1 MSSALIGRRAE
12 LSWLRA
18 RVDVALG
25 GFGHLVIVEGESGIG
40 KTRLAQEALDHARR
54 RRASVLRGRCY
65 DHLDLPY
72 LPLRD
77 SLFVAIADAAAS
89 PADREVLERVRADA
103 LEPSTTDAPE
113 VIERERTRTLLA
125 VTSLVLGYA
134 RTTPTVVF
142 VDDVDWADVATI
154 DLLRHLMF
162 RLDDEHV
169 PLLVLATSRADPTAR
184 AGEGVARLRSEPRT
198 AVVHLNPLT
207 RLEATELA
215 ARAAA
220 RVSHRPGARPGD
232 REWREPV
239 AGRGA
244 GPRRALVA
252 RAAGRGVHAP
262 DDGGGRRDAGR
273 RCRSPR
279 RASRSPPRCSG
290 PTPNA
295 PPSSR

>member
-125 VTSLVLGYA
+125 LTEPRARVRAHHADGRLRRRRRLGRRRHHRPAPPPHVPA
-134 RTTPTVVF
+134 RRRARAAPG
-142 VDDVDWADVATI
+142 AGDVARRP
-154 DLLRHLMF
+154 DR
-162 RLDDEHV
+162 
-169 PLLVLATSRADPTAR
+169 AR
-184 AGEGVARLRSEPRT
+184 AAEGVARLRSEPRT

-215 ARAAA
+215 RERQPGCPIDRARDLATASGGNPLLVEA
-220 RVSHRPGARPGD
+220 LVRDERV
-232 REWREPV
+232 
-239 AGRGA
+239 
-244 GPRRALVA
+244 VA
-252 RAAGRGVHAP
+252 RAARA
-262 DDGGGRRDAGR
+262 RR
-273 RCRSPR
+273 PR
-279 RASRSPPRCSG
+279 TR
-290 PTPNA
+290 
-295 PPSSR
+295 